1 MEEKQE
7 SIALPGTFHRAY
19 VAIILNMTSMV
30 IQVTSKM
37 NACVSL
43 DIAQRDCFKISIKR

>member
-19 VAIILNMTSMV
+19 VAIILNLTSMV
-30 IQVTSKM
+30 IQVISNS
-37 NACVSL
+37 NALINL
-43 DIAQRDCFKISIKR
+43 DIAQKDWFKKSINS